1 MGGGCSTARAPLAL
15 ALALDLE
22 HIREHRAHLI
32 ASGAGLVRDG
42 TQNLGDGLYRIL
54 SGLFCFSHW
63 KKGKKQPHRKTK
75 KAGREG
81 RPLFVNS
88 FTGDLHPCRWRASVV
103 HSAEQYIV
111 SLCPALMHSLHWN
124 FAIASSAQCLKANQ
138 QDKTKE
144 HKANTPR
151 ASAFGNQTPF
161 FYPHRPAPP
170 REFVRSLK

>member
-1 MGGGCSTARAPLAL
+1 MESGGCSTARAPLAL

-88 FTGDLHPCRWRASVV
+88 FYRRSASVPV
-103 HSAEQYIV
+103 ARLRRALGRAIHRVAMPSLDALIALEFRDRFVCAV
-111 SLCPALMHSLHWN
+111 SES
-124 FAIASSAQCLKANQ
+124 K
-138 QDKTKE
+138 
-144 HKANTPR
+144 TPR
-151 ASAFGNQTPF
+151 
-161 FYPHRPAPP
+161 
-170 REFVRSLK
+170 